1 MLRILRIFLKCF
13 ALDCTCFSS
22 LMRSD
27 MKNINRKVLGRFG
40 MGRVF
45 ETLRQEKKF
54 KIVLLGLSENN
65 FHAYW
70 FGSM

>member
-1 MLRILRIFLKCF
+1 
-13 ALDCTCFSS
+13 
-22 LMRSD
+22 MRSD

-70 FGSM
+70 FGSMWEIFEMESFKLYIRYKVTGS